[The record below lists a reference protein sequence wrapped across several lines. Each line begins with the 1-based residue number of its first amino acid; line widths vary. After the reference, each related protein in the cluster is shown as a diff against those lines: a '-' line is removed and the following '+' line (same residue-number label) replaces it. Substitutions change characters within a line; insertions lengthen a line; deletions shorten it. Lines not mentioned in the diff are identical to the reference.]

1 MNFFQGKISVFI
13 LFSGVSIGLQ
23 ALEQSTIM
31 QRAQL
36 IKLVDERNVAQFK
49 EQLSYVVQQCPQEN
63 RDIVDPVVDYIKM
76 TQAQKTAQLAHNSG
90 KSRKIAAAKAA
101 FCGLLS
107 VSAVAAQLGLCNDWL
122 NSLVWF
128 VHGDKVP
135 EGKSAFQLF
144 AYFHYLCI
152 PSLAY
157 LSISWT
163 YENAQFARYGD
174 SLLLSDICILDDML
188 RYAQSIA

>member
-90 KSRKIAAAKAA
+90 KSRKIDAAKAA

-107 VSAVAAQLGLCNDWL
+107 GSAVAAQLG
-122 NSLVWF
+122 
-128 VHGDKVP
+128 
-135 EGKSAFQLF
+135 
-144 AYFHYLCI
+144 
-152 PSLAY
+152 
-157 LSISWT
+157 
-163 YENAQFARYGD
+163 
-174 SLLLSDICILDDML
+174 
-188 RYAQSIA
+188 